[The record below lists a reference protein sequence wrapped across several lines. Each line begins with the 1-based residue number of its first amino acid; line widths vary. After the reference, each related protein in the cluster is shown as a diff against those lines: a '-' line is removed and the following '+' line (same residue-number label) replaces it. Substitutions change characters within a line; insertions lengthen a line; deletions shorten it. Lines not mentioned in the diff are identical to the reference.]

1 MEEIKGV
8 LKAKDVGRCVATI
21 LAIGTANPLSCV
33 NQDEFLHS
41 YFKLTNNHNNTSF
54 KELFTRICNNSMI
67 KNRYMHLTEDILKK
81 NPNLCDYAAQS
92 LNTRQ
97 DIKIKEIPK
106 LAERAAMVAIKEWG
120 KPISNITHIIFHS
133 STGAADMPGA
143 DYKLVKSLGLN
154 RSIKRI
160 MLYNLGCFAGG
171 TVLRIAKDLVE
182 NNHGASV
189 LAVCA
194 EITSMDA
201 TFGRLSKDDKGRLV
215 GHAIFGDGA
224 AALVIGNADDHE
236 NKGLFQIVSTSQTIL
251 ADSEGCIE
259 GHIREDG
266 VTFTLSP
273 RVPKLIG
280 DNIEMCL
287 VEAFTPFK
295 ISDWNSLFWVAH
307 PGGAAILREVES
319 RVGLEQEKLRASW
332 HVLREYGNMSSAS
345 VFFILDEMRN
355 KSLEEG
361 RKTTGE
367 GKNWGVL
374 FGFGPGLTVETVVLH
389 SIPI

>member
-54 KELFTRICNNSMI
+54 KELFTHICA
-67 KNRYMHLTEDILKK
+67 T
-81 NPNLCDYAAQS
+81 
-92 LNTRQ
+92 
-97 DIKIKEIPK
+97 
-106 LAERAAMVAIKEWG
+106 
-120 KPISNITHIIFHS
+120 
-133 STGAADMPGA
+133 DMPRT
-143 DYKLVKSLGLN
+143 DDQLVKSLDLN

-182 NNHGASV
+182 KYHGASV

-194 EITSMDA
+194 KVTSMDA
-201 TFGRLSKDDKGRLV
+201 TFGRLSKDDKGRLM

-224 AALVIGNADDHE
+224 TALVIGNANDHE

-287 VEAFTPFK
+287 VE
-295 ISDWNSLFWVAH
+295 
-307 PGGAAILREVES
+307 VES

-345 VFFILDEMRN
+345 IFFILDEMRN
-355 KSLEEG
+355 KSFEEG

-367 GKNWGVL
+367 GKNWGFL
-374 FGFGPGLTVETVVLH
+374 FCFGPGLTVETVVLH